1 MNNDTAL
8 PCLHSDTLDTSNY
21 YQRLPAMLIMK
32 TFFPNLTNSILLC
45 EKYCVT
51 EPVNLEIPC
60 LNEGSNIY
68 IGGAAAKWKCF
79 CSSAIHNPQN

>member
-51 EPVNLEIPC
+51 ESVNLEIPC
-60 LNEGSNIY
+60 LNEGSNTA
-68 IGGAAAKWKCF
+68 GTDGVRGAAVWKWASMF
-79 CSSAIHNPQN
+79 